1 MFLEPQLVAPRMGI
15 MGDTPNARAVAHGG
29 GGAGYGVTSADPAAV
44 ETPAAGVAAS
54 DAALV
59 VASHGEAEE
68 VVLAQAL
75 HAGVP
80 YVALVASPRRG
91 RAVRDALD
99 IPEALRE
106 RIHTPAGLD
115 IGARTPA
122 EIAVSILAQIVAER
136 SANPRVDSAVDPVCG
151 MEVVVG
157 DATPYFETGGERM
170 YFCCEGCR
178 SKYAASCA

>member
-1 MFLEPQLVAPRMGI
+1 MVI
-15 MGDTPNARAVAHGG
+15 VGDTPIARALSDLATA
-29 GGAGYGVTSADPAAV
+29 AGYDVSAGD
-44 ETPAAGVAAS
+44 
-54 DAALV
+54 DAAALI
-59 VASHGEAEE
+59 VASHGEDEE
-68 VVLAQAL
+68 AALSAAL

-99 IPEALRE
+99 VPEALRE

-122 EIAVSILAQIVAER
+122 EIAISILAQIIASRTAQPHV
-136 SANPRVDSAVDPVCG
+136 VTAVDPICG
-151 MEVVVG
+151 MEVVVS
-157 DATPYFETGGERM
+157 DATPSFEGV